1 MKKPWLFPA
10 FLLLIFFS
18 CTEEE
23 KPATT
28 PKGILPMDSTALV
41 LRDIHEL
48 ESALMVSSIRQ
59 DSTQNL
65 YRALEPDIFR
75 KYKLD
80 TGRLNRSLRYY
91 SSEPYLL
98 DSLYHVVLK
107 KTDSTAIF
115 QP

>member
-1 MKKPWLFPA
+1 MRKHWLFPA
-10 FLLLIFFS
+10 FLLLILFS

-23 KPATT
+23 KPASA

-65 YRALEPDIFR
+65 YRELEPDIFR

-80 TGRLNRSLRYY
+80 TTRFNRSLRYY

-107 KTDSTAIF
+107 KTDSTAVF

>member
-1 MKKPWLFPA
+1 MRKLRIFTA
-10 FLLLIFFS
+10 FFLLILFS

-23 KPATT
+23 KPASA

-80 TGRLNRSLRYY
+80 TGRFNRSLRYY

-115 QP
+115 KP

>member
-1 MKKPWLFPA
+1 MRKLWIFPA
-10 FLLLIFFS
+10 FILLIFFS

-23 KPATT
+23 KPTTT
-28 PKGILPMDSTALV
+28 PKGILPMDSTAMV

-80 TGRLNRSLRYY
+80 TGRLNQSLRYY

>member
-1 MKKPWLFPA
+1 MRKLWIFPA
-10 FLLLIFFS
+10 IFLLILFS

-23 KPATT
+23 KPASA

-65 YRALEPDIFR
+65 YRALESDIFR

-80 TGRLNRSLRYY
+80 TGRFNRSLRYY